1 VVRGRAATTFP
12 MAEPNDPLVAF
23 QAAKVICIPYQAMYR
38 LVRSSEIPAEPRGAR
53 RWVRRADLDA
63 YLERI
68 RVKPGELS
76 RNTVPPPRKR

>member
-1 VVRGRAATTFP
+1 

-23 QAAKVICIPYQAMYR
+23 QAAKVIGIPYQAMYR
-38 LVRSSEIPAEPRGAR
+38 SVRSGEIPDERRGGR
-53 RWVRRADLDA
+53 WWVRRADLDA

-76 RNTVPPPRKR
+76 RTRCRRHGTDE